1 MVGSGDDSSPAL
13 AGALSTGASSLAIV
27 GWISRIDVA
36 ARMDGMRDV
45 CMTVD
50 GKVLSDGNL

>member
-1 MVGSGDDSSPAL
+1 
-13 AGALSTGASSLAIV
+13 LAIV

-45 CMTVD
+45 CMTLD
-50 GKVLSDGNL
+50 GKGFEQ

>member
-1 MVGSGDDSSPAL
+1 MVGSGDDDSSPAL
-13 AGALSTGASSLAIV
+13 TGALSAGASSLAIV

-45 CMTVD
+45 CMTLD
-50 GKVLSDGNL
+50 GKGFEQ